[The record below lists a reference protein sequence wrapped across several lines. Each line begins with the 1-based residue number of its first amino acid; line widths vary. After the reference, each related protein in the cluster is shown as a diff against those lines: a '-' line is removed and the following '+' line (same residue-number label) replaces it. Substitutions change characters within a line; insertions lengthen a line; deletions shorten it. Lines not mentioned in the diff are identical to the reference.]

1 MEKVNVK
8 LEDLLKQPLEVLKK
22 HTKMLKFEGVLMI
35 LLGVMAIVMPYLFS
49 KLFELLFGILF
60 IIGGLAGLTRSFKA
74 KDIPG
79 TIVSIIFYL
88 LFVAAGALLISR
100 PYIGVMTLAAIL
112 GFFFLVSGFLKA
124 IFAFNIKPAK
134 NWGWSLL
141 DGIIS
146 IGLGAIIFSEWP
158 YSGPIIV
165 GIIVGIRL
173 LFLGNSMIMI
183 GSGLQYAAEN
193 TADKENKEPA
203 TSE

>member
-1 MEKVNVK
+1 MV
-8 LEDLLKQPLEVLKK
+8 
-22 HTKMLKFEGVLMI
+22 
-35 LLGVMAIVMPYLFS
+35 
-49 KLFELLFGILF
+49 FGIFF

-74 KDIPG
+74 KVIPG

-88 LFVAAGALLISR
+88 LFIAAGVMLISR
-100 PYIGVMTLAAIL
+100 PYIGVMTLAAIM
-112 GFFFLVSGFLKA
+112 GFFFLVSGFFKT

-165 GIIVGIRL
+165 GVIVGIRL

-193 TADKENKEPA
+193 TADKESKEPLA
-203 TSE
+203 SE

>member
-35 LLGVMAIVMPYLFS
+35 LLGVMAIIMPYLFS
-49 KLFELLFGILF
+49 KLFELLFGIIF

-88 LFVAAGALLISR
+88 LFVAAGVLLISR

-112 GFFFLVSGFLKA
+112 GFFFLISGFFKA

-158 YSGPIIV
+158 YSGPIVV

-193 TADKENKEPA
+193 TAEKENKEPA